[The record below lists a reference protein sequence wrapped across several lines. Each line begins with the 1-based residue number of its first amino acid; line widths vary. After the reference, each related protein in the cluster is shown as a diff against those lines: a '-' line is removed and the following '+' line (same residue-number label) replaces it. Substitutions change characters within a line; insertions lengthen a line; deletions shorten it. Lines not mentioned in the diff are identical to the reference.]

1 MEGTLG
7 GLDRG
12 RAYDHH
18 RLEARRR
25 ILRWLIR
32 NIGFRFLVKMT
43 RVEGTENFPLAGPAI
58 VLYNHIGFVDP
69 VVILAN
75 LPRNTVPLAKVEAY
89 SYPLIGI
96 FPRLWEVIPVRR
108 GEVDRQALA
117 KAMRVLQ
124 AGEVILVAPE
134 GTRSPALLEGKEGA
148 ALLAD
153 RTGAP
158 VVPVTIEGS
167 DRFPTLSLKRWRGEG
182 VTIRVGRPFR
192 FRSQNGGRA
201 DRPRLRLMTDEA
213 MYILAS
219 MLSEK
224 RRGAYRDLSKAT
236 TTTIDFA

>member
-1 MEGTLG
+1 VEGTLG
-7 GLDRG
+7 RVDRAL
-12 RAYDHH
+12 AYDHH

-25 ILRWLIR
+25 VLRWLIR
-32 NIGFRFLVKMT
+32 NIGFRFLVKME
-43 RVEGTENFPLAGPAI
+43 RVEGVENFPLTGPAI

-89 SYPLIGI
+89 NYPVIGI

-117 KAMRVLQ
+117 RALRVLQ

-153 RTGAP
+153 RTGAL

-167 DRFPTLSLKRWRGEG
+167 DRFPTPSLKRWRGEG
-182 VTIRVGRPFR
+182 VTIRIGRPFR
-192 FRSQNGGRA
+192 FRSESGRRA
-201 DRPRLRLMTDEA
+201 DRTRLRLMTDEA
-213 MYILAS
+213 MYILS
-219 MLSEK
+219 GMLREG
-224 RRGAYRDLSKAT
+224 RRGFYKDLSKAT